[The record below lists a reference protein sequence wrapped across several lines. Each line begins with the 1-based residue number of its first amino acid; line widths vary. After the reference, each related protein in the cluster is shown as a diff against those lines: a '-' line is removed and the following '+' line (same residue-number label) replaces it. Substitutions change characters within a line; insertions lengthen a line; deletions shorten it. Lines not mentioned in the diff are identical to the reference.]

1 MSFSARSATLALPL
15 VLSAALAVPAFAVP
29 AEAKTEAT
37 QALVGRVWVEQKPGN
52 GLPGVMRIFLAD
64 GTLVMDSC
72 WETYTLRKW
81 QRTGPDSLAWDEDGA
96 RLTATVTMPAKDRLV
111 LKVKAGRDT
120 LEQRYVATTAP
131 YLCPEMKR

>member
-15 VLSAALAVPAFAVP
+15 VLSAALAVP

-72 WETYTLRKW
+72 WETYTLRNGSAPG
-81 QRTGPDSLAWDEDGA
+81 RTASLGT
-96 RLTATVTMPAKDRLV
+96 R
-111 LKVKAGRDT
+111 
-120 LEQRYVATTAP
+120 TAP
-131 YLCPEMKR
+131 G